1 LRIAP
6 KIRWPRFGFLGWS
19 WRVLLG
25 VFALYALATC
35 VTARPGD
42 PRLYPATA
50 DPVGIY
56 VLNYGFH
63 TDIVLPADRVLAR
76 GGRLGEAAGA
86 AGDWRWVVIGWGDES
101 FYTGTCLSAERVGDG
116 LRALFWPG
124 NPSVIRVTGL
134 NVQPDKAYLNTDAAS
149 IALSPEGFDA
159 MARSI
164 EASFAAA
171 PGEPLVASWM
181 KDMPGVFF
189 ASRENFSALRMCN
202 NWTSDQLNAAGLPT
216 TPMADGLSALLAMD
230 LNLRAGVTWTRQP

>member
-6 KIRWPRFGFLGWS
+6 KIRWRRLGVLGWL

-25 VFALYALATC
+25 TFALFVLAAC
-35 VTARPGD
+35 VLARPGD
-42 PRLYPATA
+42 PRLYPAST

-63 TDIVLPADRVLAR
+63 TDIVLPTDRVLAR
-76 GGRLGEAAGA
+76 GGRLAEATRAAGI
-86 AGDWRWVVIGWGDES
+86 WRWMVIGWGDES
-101 FYTGTCLSAERVGDG
+101 FYTGTGVSVERMGDG

-124 NPSVIRVTGL
+124 NRSVIRITGL
-134 NVQPDKAYLNTDAAS
+134 DAQPDKAYLNTDAAS

-164 EASFAAA
+164 EGSFAAA
-171 PGEPLVASWM
+171 PGEPLIASGM

-189 ASRENFSALRMCN
+189 PSREGFSILRMCN
-202 NWTSDQLNAAGLPT
+202 NWTSDQLDAAGLPT
-216 TPMADGLSALLAMD
+216 TPMIDGLSALLALD
-230 LNLRAGVTWTRQP
+230 LNLRAGVSWTRQP